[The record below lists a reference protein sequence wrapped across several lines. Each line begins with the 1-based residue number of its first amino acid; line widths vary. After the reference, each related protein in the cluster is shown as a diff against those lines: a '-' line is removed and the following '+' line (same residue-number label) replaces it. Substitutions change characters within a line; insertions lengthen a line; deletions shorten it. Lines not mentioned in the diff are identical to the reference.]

1 MNTNEPLDPPPSAE
15 TLRRQFLNPAR
26 EYGPIDCWW
35 WEAGQLDKERMR
47 WQLEEMNAK
56 GVAGTWFYPRFV
68 GDEPLS
74 SDPGYW
80 TQKWWD
86 FTRFS
91 MEEHRRLGMVA
102 WLNDWTAR
110 QFFQDRLRAEREEN
124 PSLAGRRLALHTQ
137 ESKAP
142 GLITV
147 DIPADEEVLHAAAYR
162 KTVDGRLQ
170 DSSSE
175 DPAFE
180 DLGAAVKDHRLT
192 WEASEAGW
200 LVAVVTGQPHDLDYL
215 HPSVADRW
223 LGMLLGAYDEELGD
237 FIGETLQAH
246 GTDEV
251 FVLNGSTLYSPAL
264 FDRFKTEKGYDPA
277 PHLIGLFHD
286 IGPMTDK
293 IRCDYYDL
301 MASMVEENLYAPLSR
316 GLEKRGLLYTE
327 FCPNGKS
334 EDMLSQ
340 TYNYGDFFRYMSH
353 YSIPGNE
360 ENSRRTRTFQ
370 AKMASSI
377 ADLYGHKRVGGCV
390 FWGTGWGHTT
400 EQNLTWTHE
409 NYALGVNL
417 YNRHGVLYSTM
428 GGWYEWVPPEIHF
441 RQPYWQYW
449 KHFTDYVTRLS
460 YILSQG
466 IHQPDVALLYPLTTI
481 HAHWPAGR
489 MSEEGTRV
497 KFNHPE
503 DFDAAAHEAAK
514 TSYVV
519 AKRIYKS
526 GIDLDFID
534 DRSLCSGEVGEGQLR
549 LAGMAFRAVVLPQ
562 MTTIRTQTLEH
573 IKAFY
578 DSGGTVVAYHRLP
591 DASPEQGRDDPN
603 IQRLLR
609 QIFGIAASDA
619 VTGPVQQENEHGGKG
634 IFLPPD
640 ADVSMLPGF
649 LSEAIDQD
657 VVASQEDVYHTHK
670 RIGDVDVY
678 FLFNAMN
685 EKWDLTLSMRA
696 SGEPEVWNAFT
707 GETEI
712 LHRFQTGDDGRTT
725 VRLDMDPNEGVLLV
739 VGPASGRPQILEDNL
754 TAVTSLE
761 ALSGS
766 LEVRGLCDSGG
777 KKHLRVLHQGQTRSA
792 HLIADEPRVPLV
804 LDGRWKVRLEPTMDN
819 RWGDFRYPASKT
831 VIGPE
836 ARRFRYME
844 EEAGIAGTELGWH
857 RPELDDSHWQQ
868 VTYSYG
874 PYWWTI
880 GPFGEQEPE
889 EILQRALAGEIST
902 GRWQQYSFSQ
912 KFGHEGKET
921 HNMLGGGLRGVS
933 DRFIVFDPGDEDLDA
948 TRYLFTH
955 VHSPQEEDY
964 LLDVG
969 GTAAFSRDAWVNGE
983 QVLSVDSRETKAQAV
998 VHLTAGWNTLLL
1010 KLVQPK
1016 GERLATYAVL
1026 HERCAIS
1033 PSNPKVPLLSW
1044 FVEPHRLL
1052 YDITPE
1058 KHSRVGWYR
1067 FPAPPGLSSMSL
1079 NLRAEAVTAWI
1090 DGEPVDVDTEPDG
1103 SEPAG
1108 KERIILKSPR
1118 KDPCQIALRVEQKPG
1133 CYAGA
1138 AFSLPVAFTCE
1149 EGSLPLGDWC
1159 EHGLA
1164 TYSGGTV
1171 YTTEVTLEEKPRAGK
1186 VVLDLGRVA
1195 TTAEVHVNGKP
1206 AGVGMATPYR
1216 FDVTQLVGEGPNQ
1229 IQVKVV
1235 NSLANHMSTYPTKYV
1250 LEGQTVSGLLGPVE
1264 LQFLSEAVFRIEN

>member
-1 MNTNEPLDPPPSAE
+1 
-15 TLRRQFLNPAR
+15 
-26 EYGPIDCWW
+26 
-35 WEAGQLDKERMR
+35 MR

-68 GDEPLS
+68 GEEPLS
-74 SDPGYW
+74 SDPLYW
-80 TQKWWD
+80 TEKWWD
-86 FTRFS
+86 FARFS

-124 PSLAGRRLALHTQ
+124 PGLAGHRLALHTE

-162 KTVDGRLQ
+162 RTVDGRLPDPSVEHPSSQ
-170 DSSSE
+170 DS
-175 DPAFE
+175 AFE
-180 DLGAAVKDHRLT
+180 DLSTAVTDHRLA
-192 WEASEAGW
+192 WEATEAGW

-215 HPSVADRW
+215 QRFVADRW

-237 FIGETLQAH
+237 FVGETLQAH

-251 FVLNGSTLYSPAL
+251 FVLNGSILYSPAL

-277 PHLIGLFHD
+277 PYLIGLFHD
-286 IGPMTDK
+286 IGRMTDK

-301 MASMVEENLYAPLSR
+301 MSSMVEENLYAPLSQ
-316 GLEKRGLLYTE
+316 GLEKRGLHYTE

-353 YSIPGNE
+353 YTIPGNE

-377 ADLYGHKRVGGCV
+377 ADLYGRQRVGACV
-390 FWGTGWGHTT
+390 YWGTGWGHTT

-466 IHQPDVALLYPLTTI
+466 IHQPDVAQLYPLTTI

-514 TSYVV
+514 TSYEV

-549 LAGMAFRAVVLPQ
+549 VAGMAFRAIVLPP

-578 DSGGTVVAYHRLP
+578 DSGGTVVACHRLP

-603 IQRLLR
+603 IQALLR
-609 QIFGIAASDA
+609 GIFGIAAGDA
-619 VTGPVQQENEHGGKG
+619 VTGPVRQDNGQGGKAF
-634 IFLPPD
+634 FLPPD
-640 ADVSMLPGF
+640 ADASMLPGF
-649 LSEAIDQD
+649 LSEAISQD

-670 RIGDVDVY
+670 KIGDVDVY
-678 FLFNAMN
+678 FLFNARS
-685 EKWDLTLSMRA
+685 ERRDLSFSMRV
-696 SGEPEVWNAFT
+696 SGEPEVWNVFT
-707 GETEI
+707 GETAP
-712 LHRFQTGDDGRTT
+712 LHRFQTGDDGRTV
-725 VRLDMDPNEGVLLV
+725 VRLDMEPNEGVLLV
-739 VGPASGRPQILEDNL
+739 VVPSSGRPQILEDDL

-761 ALSGS
+761 ALDGTIH
-766 LEVRGLCDSGG
+766 VRGLCDSGG
-777 KKHLRVLHQGQTRSA
+777 KKHLQVVHGGETRSA
-792 HLIADEPRVPLV
+792 HLIADEPQAPLS
-804 LDGRWKVRLEPTMDN
+804 LDGRWKVRLDPTMDN
-819 RWGDFRYPASKT
+819 RWGDFRYPASET

-844 EEAGIAGTELGWH
+844 EQAGKAGTELGWH
-857 RPELDDSHWQQ
+857 RPELDDDDWQQ

-880 GPFGEQEPE
+880 GPFGEKQEPE
-889 EILQRALAGEIST
+889 EILQRALAGEIDTDRPYEVEGKSLQ
-902 GRWQQYSFSQ
+902 WQQYSFSR
-912 KFGHEGKET
+912 KFGHEGVET
-921 HNMLGGGLRGVS
+921 HNTLGGGLRGVS
-933 DRFIVFDPGDEDLDA
+933 DRFIVFDPDDEDRDA
-948 TRYLFTH
+948 TRYLFAH

-969 GTAAFSRDAWVNGE
+969 GTAQFSREAWVNGE
-983 QVLSVDSRETKAQAV
+983 RVISVDSREANAQTV
-998 VHLTAGWNTLLL
+998 VHLRAGWNALLL

-1016 GERLATYAVL
+1016 GEGLATYAVL
-1026 HERCAIS
+1026 HERCAA
-1033 PSNPKVPLLSW
+1033 PASNPKVPLLRW
-1044 FVEPHRLL
+1044 FVEPQRLL

-1058 KHSRVGWYR
+1058 KESRVGWYR

-1090 DGEPVDVDTEPDG
+1090 DGEPVDVDTEVHG
-1103 SEPAG
+1103 I
-1108 KERIILKSPR
+1108 ERIILKTPR
-1118 KDPCQIALRVEQKPG
+1118 EDPCQIVLRVEQLPG

-1138 AFSLPVAFTCE
+1138 AFELPVAFTCE

-1159 EHGLA
+1159 DHGLA

-1171 YTTEVTLEEKPRAGK
+1171 YTKEVTLEEKPRAGK

-1206 AGVGMATPYR
+1206 AGVGMARPYR
-1216 FDVTQLVGEGPNQ
+1216 FDVTHLVEEGPNQ

-1264 LQFLSEAVFRIEN
+1264 LRFLSEAVFKIAN